1 MTGRLGIRP
10 TVRLRLTLLYSGL
23 FVAAAAALLGINYLL
38 VSHREHQSGTVKAI
52 ICQVSGTSGPGEQT
66 SVTAP
71 SLSSGGCPL
80 PGIKGAQIP
89 DQGYFNRVS
98 SQVGVGQLRKVVKTS
113 QNHTLQTLAI
123 ESGVALGLMA
133 LVSLGLGWLI
143 AGRVLRPVHRITNIA
158 RQLSQ
163 DTLHKRIDLD
173 GPDDELKELADT
185 FDAMLMR
192 LDQAFSSQRRF
203 VANASHELRTP
214 LATERVLID
223 EALANR
229 TASPG
234 DLRAILEQLRVNSE
248 ESESLIDA
256 LLVLARSQRGVDR
269 WVRADL
275 ATLAAQVVD
284 RSGAEAVMAGVE
296 IRSTLNPAPVTGDPA
311 LLERLIGNLVENGIR
326 HNLSTGGRVT
336 VETFTAAG
344 QPTLRVSNSGRVLA
358 PSVVPTLFEPFRRDG
373 AERVSTDR
381 GVGLGLSIVEAVV
394 VAHGG
399 RLEATAPPDGG
410 LAFVV
415 RLPAHRPIGLNVGGE
430 TLVGSAG
437 LPASRRLVAGS

>member
-1 MTGRLGIRP
+1 
-10 TVRLRLTLLYSGL
+10 
-23 FVAAAAALLGINYLL
+23 
-38 VSHREHQSGTVKAI
+38 
-52 ICQVSGTSGPGEQT
+52 
-66 SVTAP
+66 
-71 SLSSGGCPL
+71 
-80 PGIKGAQIP
+80 
-89 DQGYFNRVS
+89 
-98 SQVGVGQLRKVVKTS
+98 VGVGQLRKVVKTS

-326 HNLSTGGRVT
+326 HNLSTGGQVK

-415 RLPAHRPIGLNVGGE
+415 RLPADRPIGLNVGGE

>member
-23 FVAAAAALLGINYLL
+23 FVVASAALLGINYLL
-38 VSHREHQSGTVKAI
+38 VSHREHQKGTVSGI
-52 ICQVSGTSGPGEQT
+52 ICTVQKVPGSPDPPT
-66 SVTAP
+66 FP
-71 SLSSGGCPL
+71 SLSPGKCPS
-80 PGIKGAQIP
+80 PGVKSTTPP
-89 DQGYFNRVS
+89 DHVYFS
-98 SQVGVGQLRKVVKTS
+98 DGPSLASVGQLKQVIKSS

-123 ESGVALGLMA
+123 ESSVALGLMA

-163 DTLHKRIDLD
+163 DTLHRRIDLD

-192 LDQAFSSQRRF
+192 LDRAFSSQRRF

-229 TASPG
+229 RASPEE
-234 DLRAILEQLRVNSE
+234 LRAILEQLRVNSE

-269 WVRADL
+269 WVAADL

-284 RSGAEAVMAGVE
+284 RSAIEAVTNGVE
-296 IRSTLNPAPVTGDPA
+296 IRCALDPAPVTGDPA
-311 LLERLIGNLVENGIR
+311 LLERLVGNLVENGIR
-326 HNLSTGGRVT
+326 HNLSTGGW
-336 VETFTAAG
+336 VEVQTFSADG
-344 QPTLRVSNSGRVLA
+344 RPTLRVTNSGWVLA

-373 AERVSTDR
+373 TDRVSTDR

-399 RLEATAPPDGG
+399 HLETTAPPDGG
-410 LAFVV
+410 LEVVV
-415 RLPAHRPIGLNVGGE
+415 RLPAHRPSVRAVSLP
-430 TLVGSAG
+430 SASDRPG
-437 LPASRRLVAGS
+437 DPRPNPLPAGP